1 MEKEILVSAIVSTY
15 NAERFMRAC
24 LEDLERQTLADR
36 MEIIVIDSC
45 SQQNEGAIVRE
56 FQHRYTNI
64 VYLRT
69 EQREGLYTAWNR
81 AIGLARGRY
90 ITNANTDDRHH
101 PQSFET
107 LARVLDAAPEFVL
120 AYHDQ
125 ITSDIENETFES
137 CWARKTRQKNY
148 PVFSH
153 EVMLLGCMTG
163 SQPMWRKSV
172 HAEHGLFSE
181 KYRIAADY
189 EFWMRI
195 AQTHSFIH
203 VPEPLGLFYDSPHTM
218 SGASNRLTVDKES
231 LEIQHFYLKREPWRA
246 NADNRAQLADAT
258 FKVGYHYAEILRDL
272 KKAKL
277 FLWEAWKLD
286 PLNFQL
292 AKTFVLRGLLQTHWG
307 LGVQAPQNLAP
318 PKSF

>member
-1 MEKEILVSAIVSTY
+1 MEKDIIVSAIVSTY

-45 SQQNEGAIVRE
+45 SQQNEGDIVRE
-56 FQHRYTNI
+56 FQRRYTNI

-69 EQREGLYTAWNR
+69 DQREGLYTAWNR
-81 AIGLARGRY
+81 AIGMARGRY

-101 PQSFET
+101 PASFEK
-107 LARVLDAAPEFVL
+107 LAGALEAAPEFVL

-137 CWARKTRQKNY
+137 CWTRKTRQKNY
-148 PVFSH
+148 PAFSH
-153 EVMLLGCMTG
+153 ETMLLGCMMG

-181 KYRIAADY
+181 KYRIGADY

-195 AQTHSFIH
+195 AQTHSFVHI
-203 VPEPLGLFYDSPHTM
+203 PQPLGLFYDVPHTM
-218 SGASNRLTVDKES
+218 SGANNRLTVDKES
-231 LEIQHFYLKREPWRA
+231 LDIQQTYLKRDPWRTNAA
-246 NADNRAQLADAT
+246 NRVQLALAT
-258 FKVGYHYAEILRDL
+258 YKVGYHYVEILQDL
-272 KKAKL
+272 EKARL
-277 FLWEAWKLD
+277 FLWAAWKLD

-292 AKTFVLRGLLQTHWG
+292 AKTLVLRGLLKMRFG
-307 LGVQAPQNLAP
+307 LGAAQSN
-318 PKSF
+318 